1 MDRLRLII
9 NNVLGNQPDTFEQ
22 FERDYEK
29 LNDTIVRGTREIR
42 RHILEIIQSLSEEGI
57 VKRRDLDLYTDFI
70 NNVNSR
76 KKTNMPEVHYEKSI
90 QSDLITFEGLNN
102 PWQTYQDKEDA
113 MEKLDHEM
121 LRAMNSACAAAKI
134 GLVLQRKG
142 NEAYGE
148 LFSARLWKNE
158 CRGQSIFKDV
168 MSAQKA
174 AAVAK
179 AIEKFAYQRFRT
191 LNLAF
196 KTYKSRAL
204 NLTHLK
210 TKALESK
217 LKLSAASQIFQTLSS
232 IRSNRTRDNLSL
244 ILSFNLL
251 HHCQGQVFTQ
261 HRLQASNLHFI
272 FQQRSQSLLSSSFLK
287 LLRNSHHKEV
297 HQTRSVFY
305 IQGYRAYRNEI
316 LAIFVFLI
324 FLIAV
329 LVFYL
334 QKNKQLDCEN
344 RFSQ

>member
-1 MDRLRLII
+1 
-9 NNVLGNQPDTFEQ
+9 
-22 FERDYEK
+22 
-29 LNDTIVRGTREIR
+29 
-42 RHILEIIQSLSEEGI
+42 
-57 VKRRDLDLYTDFI
+57 
-70 NNVNSR
+70 
-76 KKTNMPEVHYEKSI
+76 MPEVHYEKSI

-102 PWQTYQDKEDA
+102 PWQTYADKEDA
-113 MEKLDHEM
+113 IEKLDHEM
-121 LRAMNSACAAAKI
+121 LRAMNSACAAVKI
-134 GLVLQRKG
+134 GLVLHRKG
-142 NEAYGE
+142 NEAYGD

-158 CRGQSIFKDV
+158 CRGESIFKDV

-174 AAVAK
+174 AAVVK
-179 AIEKFAYQRFRT
+179 AIEKFAYHRFRT

-232 IRSNRTRDNLSL
+232 IRSDRTRDNLSL
-244 ILSFNLL
+244 ALSFNLL
-251 HHCQGQVFTQ
+251 SYCQGQVFTQ

-272 FQQRSQSLLSSSFLK
+272 FKQRSQSLLSSSFLK
-287 LLRNSHHKEV
+287 LLRNSHSKEV
-297 HQTRSVFY
+297 HQTRSLFY

-316 LAIFVFLI
+316 LAIFLI

-344 RFSQ
+344 RFSQH